1 MLHFCFIGVS
11 NELKESRSRGVISSF
26 RRNRTDRLLSEW
38 NVTHSREMSRD
49 CQALVNTHLSFVVN
63 NFVRRMVEVKLTLS
77 WGLPR
82 STIKKERQQGAL
94 WGFTKE

>member
-1 MLHFCFIGVS
+1 MEGSFQVS
-11 NELKESRSRGVISSF
+11 GGIEQTDSSQ
-26 RRNRTDRLLSEW
+26 EW
-38 NVTHSREMSRD
+38 NVTHSREMLRD

-63 NFVRRMVEVKLTLS
+63 NSVRRMVEVKLTLS

>member
-1 MLHFCFIGVS
+1 M
-11 NELKESRSRGVISSF
+11 
-26 RRNRTDRLLSEW
+26 
-38 NVTHSREMSRD
+38 THSREMLRD

-82 STIKKERQQGAL
+82 STIKRGSRGHCGDSQRSDYCSNGICAI
-94 WGFTKE
+94 